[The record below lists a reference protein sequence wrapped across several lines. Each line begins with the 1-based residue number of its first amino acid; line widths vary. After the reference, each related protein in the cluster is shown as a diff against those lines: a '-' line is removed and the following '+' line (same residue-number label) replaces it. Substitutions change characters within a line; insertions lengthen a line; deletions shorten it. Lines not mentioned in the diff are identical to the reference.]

1 MHGYQI
7 RLLVEKMYYIHE
19 LIRKGNW
26 EELKQNVEMGCTVED
41 ILFEL
46 NDYPGELSECN
57 INEFFEALRLGDF
70 DGFNVDAMAQFWI
83 DGEESDL
90 SMECSF
96 VFYGRNLKKLHLK
109 EFMFFNEKENKN
121 IYKYSY

>member
-19 LIRKGNW
+19 LIRKGSW
-26 EELKQNVEMGCTVED
+26 VELKQNVEMDCTVED

-46 NDYPGELSECN
+46 NDYSGELSECN
-57 INEFFEALRLGDF
+57 INDFFEALRLDDF
-70 DGFNVDAMAQFWI
+70 DGFNVDAMAQFWV

-90 SMECSF
+90 SMECNF
-96 VFYGRNLKKLHLK
+96 VFYGRDLKKVTLK
-109 EFMFFNEKENKN
+109 RVHVF
-121 IYKYSY
+121 